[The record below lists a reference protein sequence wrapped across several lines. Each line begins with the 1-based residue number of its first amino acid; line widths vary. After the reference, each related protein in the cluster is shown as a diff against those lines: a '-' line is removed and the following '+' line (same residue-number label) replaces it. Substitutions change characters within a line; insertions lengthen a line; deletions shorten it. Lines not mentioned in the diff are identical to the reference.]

1 MNAAVSSPPFQQ
13 VDLVLLILR
22 LVVGPTIF
30 WHGYNKMFRGG
41 KIAGTARWFAS
52 MGMRPNGTVH
62 AYAASLTEMG
72 CGVLLLFGFLTP
84 LAAAGV
90 ISVMLVAGWTVH
102 KHAFLI
108 TKEGLEY
115 VLLLATLCFAI
126 GSLGAGKWSLDR
138 LFELSESVGYFLG
151 REWLGMLITV
161 VVGVGSGTLLL
172 LTCYRPPAKEAESN
186 S

>member
-22 LVVGPTIF
+22 LVAGPTIF

-41 KIAGTARWFAS
+41 KIAGTARWFTS

-90 ISVMLVAGWTVH
+90 ISLMVVAGWTVH

-108 TKEGLEY
+108 AKDGFEH
-115 VLLLATLCFAI
+115 VFLLATVCFAI
-126 GSLGAGKWSLDR
+126 GSLGAGRWSLDR
-138 LFELSESVGYFLG
+138 ALGLSDYVGYFLG
-151 REWLGMLITV
+151 YEWLGMWITL
-161 VVGVGSGTLLL
+161 VVGIGAGTLLL
-172 LTCYRPPAKEAESN
+172 LACYRPPAKETDSN